1 MMFAN
6 PLDRLLERLGRLDRL
21 PTPGPVALKLA
32 GLAARD
38 DTSVAE
44 FVRTLKSDAALTAR
58 VLKFANSAA
67 MSRRRVASVEDA
79 VVWVGLGGVR
89 RLALAFSIVE
99 CNRTGPCE
107 GFDYGLHWSRS
118 LARAVAA
125 EQFAR
130 RSGALAPEDCFT
142 VGLLMDVG
150 SLALA
155 TVQPRAYAEL
165 LREHPWSEGA
175 LAAAEAERFGASHRE
190 LARGMLRGWQLPD
203 ELVDAATSEA
213 PPVPEPTA
221 MASSDAAPAPARI
234 AGLFIAADRV
244 ADWCIGLGLTPLDP
258 RIGELTGLDDASV
271 DAAVDAAGV
280 QWAVWKADF
289 QLTGSARRP

>member
-1 MMFAN
+1 MMLAN
-6 PLDRLLERLGRLDRL
+6 PLDRLLDRLGRLDRL

-32 GLAARD
+32 ELAGRD

-79 VVWVGLGGVR
+79 VVWIGLGGVR

-99 CNRTGPCE
+99 CNRVGPCE
-107 GFDYGLHWSRS
+107 AFDYALHWSRS

-130 RSGALAPEDCFT
+130 RAGTIAPEDCFT
-142 VGLLMDVG
+142 VGLLSDVG

-155 TVQPRAYAEL
+155 TVQPREYAAL
-165 LREHPWSEGA
+165 LREHPWSDES
-175 LAAAEAERFGASHRE
+175 LAAAEAERFGATHRE
-190 LARGMLRGWQLPD
+190 LARGMLRDWQLPPS
-203 ELVDAATSEA
+203 LVDAATSEA
-213 PPVPEPTA
+213 ATSPEPLDV
-221 MASSDAAPAPARI
+221 SSTAPAWDPGRL
-234 AGLFIAADRV
+234 AGLFTAAGCV
-244 ADWCIGLGLTPLDP
+244 ADWCTGLGLTPLDP
-258 RIGELTGLDDASV
+258 RLGALTGLDEESIDG
-271 DAAVDAAGV
+271 AVDVAGV

-289 QLTGSARRP
+289 RITGSARSP